1 MLLRISVVDGIIDG
15 RFDRVYRRWS
25 APRAKAGGRQRTP
38 RGVLR
43 VDGIERVTMGALTA
57 EDAKRSGHPTLRA
70 LKEELGKRTG
80 HVYRIDLSFAGE
92 DPRVALRN
100 NADLSAEDI
109 ATLRAKLDR
118 KDAVSAPWTREY
130 LRAIAEQPGRRAPDI
145 AADFGLDKPTF
156 KRRVRQLKELGL
168 TESLKVGY
176 RLSPRGEA
184 LLKHLSLLVLCGH
197 LLT

>member
-1 MLLRISVVDGIIDG
+1 
-15 RFDRVYRRWS
+15 
-25 APRAKAGGRQRTP
+25 
-38 RGVLR
+38 
-43 VDGIERVTMGALTA
+43 MGALTA

-92 DPRVALRN
+92 DPRIALRN

-118 KDAVSAPWTREY
+118 KDAVSAPWTRDY

-176 RLSPRGEA
+176 RLSPRGKA
-184 LLKHLSLLVLCGH
+184 LIKHLSLLVFCGH

>member
-1 MLLRISVVDGIIDG
+1 MLLRMAVVDGIIDG

-43 VDGIERVTMGALTA
+43 VDGIEQVTMGALTA

-92 DPRVALRN
+92 DPRIALRN
-100 NADLSAEDI
+100 NADLSAEDV

-118 KDAVSAPWTREY
+118 KDAVSAPWTRDY
-130 LRAIAEQPGRRAPDI
+130 LRAIAEQPGR
-145 AADFGLDKPTF
+145 LC
-156 KRRVRQLKELGL
+156 
-168 TESLKVGY
+168 ESPSG
-176 RLSPRGEA
+176 
-184 LLKHLSLLVLCGH
+184 
-197 LLT
+197 